1 MEKIILL
8 FGLLTCSLTTFAQE
22 AGTFKDPRDGKVY
35 KTVKIG
41 TQTMMAENLAYK
53 PSSGN
58 YWAYDNDTTN
68 LAKYGYLYDWETAK
82 TIAPA
87 GWHLPTQ
94 AEWESLYNYLGGVDK
109 KVFKAVK
116 EGGRSGFNALLCG
129 FRYPNG
135 KFSNI
140 GTHTNFWSS
149 TIDDAGRAMSFNCY
163 GASYIR
169 VDMFF
174 ISPKCGYSIRLFQ
187 DN

>member
-1 MEKIILL
+1 MKNVILILGLIIYC
-8 FGLLTCSLTTFAQE
+8 LTSFSQE
-22 AGTFKDPRDGKVY
+22 TGTFTDSRDGKVY

-41 TQTMMAENLAYK
+41 SQWIMAENLAYK

-58 YWAYDNDTTN
+58 FWAYDNDPN
-68 LAKYGYLYDWETAK
+68 NVAKFGYLYDWETSK

-87 GWHLPTQ
+87 GWHLPAQ
-94 AEWESLYNYLGGVDK
+94 AEWEKLYNYLGGIDK

-116 EGGRSGFNALLCG
+116 EGGRSGFNALMCG

-135 KFSNI
+135 KYSNI

-149 TIDDAGRAMSFNCY
+149 TAGDAGRAMSFNCY
-163 GASYIR
+163 GADYIR

-174 ISPKCGYSIRLFQ
+174 ISPSCGYSVRLFR